1 MTNISYTKYSNYWRK
16 VMKGRSYSEEF
27 KEQILQEV
35 KEVENVSLVGRKHG
49 ISTSTIFNWISKS
62 KNKDKIGVKPGRK
75 ALVEGKNN
83 ENEINEITQEN
94 DKLKKILG
102 EKDLE
107 IAILKDLLK
116 KSNPQLKI
124 K

>member
-27 KEQILQEV
+27 KKQILQEV
-35 KEVENVSLVGRKHG
+35 KEVGNVSLVGRKHG
-49 ISTSTIFNWISKS
+49 ISTSTIFTWISKS

-107 IAILKDLLK
+107 IAILYSL
-116 KSNPQLKI
+116 SWRASR
-124 K
+124 